1 MSVNNLKG
9 SSRKEILKE
18 ICDTMD
24 KKLNFMVERLQ
35 PSQTLA
41 MLSLARQMEQQG
53 TSVVHME
60 LGEPDIPSPESVKQ
74 AAIQAIE
81 ENFTQYTVVEGI
93 YELREKVLSYY
104 KKNYNTTWYNP
115 NDHIIMTPGAKTAIF
130 YTFLTILNPGDE
142 VIIPTP
148 AWVSYAGIVK
158 YVGATPV
165 FVDCLNSETGLDVE
179 AVAKVITPK
188 TKIILANFP
197 TNPTSRTIP
206 QKTYDELA
214 ELLHQHPD
222 IYLVSDEIY
231 AELTFNGSLHS
242 FNSYPFLKDQ
252 LILISGFSKSHS
264 MTGYRLG
271 WAIGPDYIIK
281 KFKALQG
288 NGPTCP
294 TSFVQKAG
302 LAALDERQHILNVR
316 KIYRERASLVV
327 DLLKEIPSVTIK
339 EPQGAFYA
347 FPRIEGVKKDFA
359 MELLKQKSVAG
370 TSGSAFGPYYEDYI
384 RLSFATSEENINEG
398 LARLKS
404 FVVEYKK

>member
-1 MSVNNLKG
+1 
-9 SSRKEILKE
+9 
-18 ICDTMD
+18 MD

-53 TSVVHME
+53 TNVVHME

-81 ENFTQYTVVEGI
+81 ENFTQYTVVKGI
-93 YELREKVLSYY
+93 YELRNKVLTYY
-104 KKNYNTTWYNP
+104 KNNYNTNWYNP
-115 NDHIIMTPGAKTAIF
+115 NDHIIMTPGAKTAVY
-130 YTFLTILNPGDE
+130 YTFLTILNAGDE

-165 FVDCLNSETGLDVE
+165 FVDCSTSETGLDVQ
-179 AVAKVITPK
+179 AIAKAITSK

-197 TNPTSRTIP
+197 SNPTSRTIP
-206 QKTYDELA
+206 KKTYDELA
-214 ELLHQHPD
+214 ELVQQNPN
-222 IYLVSDEIY
+222 IYLMSDEIY
-231 AELTFNGSLHS
+231 AELTFNGSINS
-242 FNSYPFLKDQ
+242 FMAYPFLKDQ

-271 WAIGPDYIIK
+271 WAIGPDYVVE
-281 KFKALQG
+281 KFNALQG

-302 LAALDERQHILNVR
+302 LAALDEREHILKVR
-316 KIYRERASLVV
+316 KIYQERASLVM
-327 DLLKEIPSVTIK
+327 DLLQEIPSVTVK
-339 EPQGAFYA
+339 KPQGAFYA

-359 MELLKQKSVAG
+359 LEFLKQSHVAG
-370 TSGSAFGPYYEDYI
+370 TPGSAFGPYYEDYI
-384 RLSFATSEENINEG
+384 RLSFATNEENIKEG
-398 LARLKS
+398 LTRLKS
-404 FVVEYKK
+404 FVTEYKK